1 MINLSDG
8 CSPPADAPKYEP
20 GEVIEHKRYGYRGV
34 IVEFDS
40 TCQAPDD
47 WYQSNQ
53 TQPDR
58 NQPWYHVLVDGNHK
72 VTYVAQS
79 NLTYDSFRLD

>member
-8 CSPPADAPKYEP
+8 YGPPADTPKYEP

-40 TCQAPDD
+40 TCQAPN
-47 WYQSNQ
+47 S
-53 TQPDR
+53 
-58 NQPWYHVLVDGNHK
+58 
-72 VTYVAQS
+72 A
-79 NLTYDSFRLD
+79 